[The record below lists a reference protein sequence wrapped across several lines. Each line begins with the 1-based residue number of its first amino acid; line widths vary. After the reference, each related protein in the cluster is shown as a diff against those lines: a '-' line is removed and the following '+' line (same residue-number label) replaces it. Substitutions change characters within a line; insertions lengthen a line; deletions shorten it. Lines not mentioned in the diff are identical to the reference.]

1 MTHQNAHSART
12 RTHRVMEDRMLGRT
26 KSSDTLGEHA
36 IFGDEEAAQLLAEV
50 KELRSSIAELH
61 DRVHAQ
67 FTTIAAHAE
76 IAREQSSLARG
87 EARADLERTRETL
100 ISLVEQVRAET
111 AGVHVPGSAPGPS
124 REALIDRIVAVDER
138 VEKIAETVRM
148 TDARQRELAETVA
161 AFIDTMLAEK
171 RGEPVAGLSLA

>member
-1 MTHQNAHSART
+1 MRT
-12 RTHRVMEDRMLGRT
+12 LRMMEDEMLGRT
-26 KSSDTLGEHA
+26 KTAQTLGEHS
-36 IFGDEEAAQLLAEV
+36 IFGNEEAAQLVADV
-50 KELRSSIAELH
+50 THLRDSLAELH
-61 DRVHAQ
+61 LQVQAQ

-138 VEKIAETVRM
+138 VEQIAAAVRVA
-148 TDARQRELAETVA
+148 DARQRELAETVA
-161 AFIDTMLAEK
+161 AFIDTMLAEQ
-171 RGEPVAGLSLA
+171 RGEPVAGLSLS

>member
-1 MTHQNAHSART
+1 
-12 RTHRVMEDRMLGRT
+12 MLKRSKG
-26 KSSDTLGEHA
+26 SHTLGEHA
-36 IFGDEEAAQLLAEV
+36 IFGDEEAAKLLAEV
-50 KELRSSIAELH
+50 KELRDSLAELH

-67 FTTIAAHAE
+67 FTTIGAHAE

-100 ISLVEQVRAET
+100 ISLVEQVRAEG
-111 AGVHVPGSAPGPS
+111 ADVHVPGSAPGPS

-138 VEKIAETVRM
+138 VEQIADAVRV
-148 TDARQRELAETVA
+148 TEARQRELAEIVA
-161 AFIDTMLAEK
+161 AFIDTTLAER